1 MIVRNLLIL
10 THAFPRT
17 CAFSRH
23 HVMAARAS
31 TKRSMQELDGI
42 EATVNKA
49 LKDAGITNTQ
59 TKDGWCLK
67 EGLIHVCSVNNGHL
81 LPLLE
86 RHGPPTYYHK
96 EQHCKHSSASSPTDN
111 LKAPSNAFESL
122 CRIVAGQ
129 QLAGAAAQAVWRR
142 LLETTKNNLTP
153 ETILSLASD
162 NDGLVDRLQKPAGLS
177 RAKANAIVDLS
188 HHFTRG
194 DLTEEMLH
202 SSSEQDVR
210 EALLQVRGL
219 GPWSCDMF
227 LMFTLE
233 RSNVLPV
240 GDLGVRKGL
249 SKAFASMRGGSA
261 KGGALCPK
269 KDLGSI
275 QATAEPFAP
284 FQSLLSFFMWKAAD
298 TVDFYNASPF
308 KSTKRA
314 KVVVTP

>member
-1 MIVRNLLIL
+1 MS
-10 THAFPRT
+10 ART
-17 CAFSRH
+17 NS
-23 HVMAARAS
+23 S
-31 TKRSMQELDGI
+31 KRSLHHAQELDI
-42 EATVNKA
+42 EATVDKA

-67 EGLIHVCSVNNGHL
+67 EGLIHVCSLNDGHL

-86 RHGPPTYYHK
+86 QHGPPTYYHYAPKK
-96 EQHCKHSSASSPTDN
+96 EHCKHSSASPTDN
-111 LKAPSNAFESL
+111 IKAPSNAFESL

-142 LLETTKNNLTP
+142 LLETTQNNLTP
-153 ETILSLASD
+153 ETILSLAFD
-162 NDGLVDRLQKPAGLS
+162 NNGLVDNLQKPAGLS
-177 RAKANAIVDLS
+177 RAKANAILDLS
-188 HHFTRG
+188 YHFIRG
-194 DLTEEMLH
+194 TLSEEMLH
-202 SSSEQDVR
+202 SSPEQDVR

-233 RSNVLPV
+233 RSNILPV

-249 SKAFASMRGGSA
+249 SKAFFMRGSA
-261 KGGALCPK
+261 KGGSLCPK
-269 KDLGSI
+269 KDLNSI

-298 TVDFYNASPF
+298 TVDFYNSPV
-308 KSTKRA
+308 KRKRA
-314 KVVVTP
+314 KVVTP